1 LCYTVTGVKIVIYNK
16 RLKTFQL
23 CNVPIFGMVKDDRH
37 RTRALVTPEG
47 REIGIV
53 NNQAVFSLIGQIQ
66 EETHRFAI
74 AYHHQHHTKSVMRS
88 ALDGIPGLG
97 PKRQAELRKHFGTV
111 KAIREADEET
121 LTAVLPKNV
130 AHEVWTRLHQKSE
143 DGE

>member
-1 LCYTVTGVKIVIYNK
+1 
-16 RLKTFQL
+16 
-23 CNVPIFGMVKDDRH
+23 
-37 RTRALVTPEG
+37 
-47 REIGIV
+47 
-53 NNQAVFSLIGQIQ
+53 
-66 EETHRFAI
+66 
-74 AYHHQHHTKSVMRS
+74 MRS